1 MANNTKNMIKDINTK
16 RPYRFYS
23 TQPQSWE
30 FIERR
35 FEQDFG
41 GLYTRMG
48 ALIQHIRQVGLS
60 DRLFAYS
67 SMDKL
72 VVSNDEL
79 IDPYKEALHV
89 HFDLFSGK
97 WHFSYF
103 AVPFKPAEF
112 ERYYPA
118 EVGIEKFDQFLKM
131 IRW

>member
-1 MANNTKNMIKDINTK
+1 MTK
-16 RPYRFYS
+16 PYHFYS

-35 FEQDFG
+35 FDQDFG
-41 GLYTRMG
+41 GLDTPMSG
-48 ALIQHIRQVGLS
+48 LIQHIRHSGLS
-60 DRLFAYS
+60 VRLFAYS

-72 VVSNDEL
+72 VISNDEL

-89 HFDLFSGK
+89 HFDLFSER
-97 WHFSYF
+97 WHFCYF

-118 EVGIEKFDQFLKM
+118 AIGIEKFDQFLKM